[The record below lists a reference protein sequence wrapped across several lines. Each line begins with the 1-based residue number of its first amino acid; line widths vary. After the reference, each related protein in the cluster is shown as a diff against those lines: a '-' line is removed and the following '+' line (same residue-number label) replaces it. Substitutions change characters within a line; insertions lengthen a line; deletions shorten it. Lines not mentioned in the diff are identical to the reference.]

1 VLAAASL
8 ADALEAVASAFEE
21 RYPGVRVA
29 LSVDGSSALA
39 SQILEGAPADV
50 FASADEVSLAT
61 VVEGGG
67 ARGDAVAFATNVL
80 QIAVEPGNPL
90 GIGGLADLTDGV
102 RLALCAPEV
111 PCGRYAAAAFERAG
125 LDVPAASGEE
135 NVRGVLTK
143 VALGEADAGIVYA
156 TDVRASDDVEG
167 IDLPPEHQVTARY
180 PATVLADAP
189 NPAAGAAFLAFLTS
203 DEAQAIMASHG
214 FGSP

>member
-21 RYPGVRVA
+21 RHPGVRVA

-50 FASADEVSLAT
+50 FASADEVSLAI
-61 VVEGGG
+61 VVDGGG
-67 ARGDAVAFATNVL
+67 ARGDAVELASNVL

-167 IDLPPEHQVTARY
+167 VDLPPEQQVTARY

-189 NPAAGAAFLAFLTS
+189 NPAAAAAFLAFLTS